1 MASRLRLVASHL
13 HVSLQPTAAET
24 AAGNVPRKTIVVTGA
39 RPFTSPAPP
48 TGLCLAAAA
57 DPLAGRV
64 WRPGCTS
71 GLGAALVE
79 NYVKMG
85 HRVVR
90 HPAPPSPA
98 YPPLTAARGR
108 C

>member
-39 RPFTSPAPP
+39 RPLSPPRSHRPVSASL
-48 TGLCLAAAA
+48 T
-57 DPLAGRV
+57 PLAGRV

-90 HPAPPSPA
+90 HLAPPTPA
-98 YPPLTAARGR
+98 TPR
-108 C
+108 